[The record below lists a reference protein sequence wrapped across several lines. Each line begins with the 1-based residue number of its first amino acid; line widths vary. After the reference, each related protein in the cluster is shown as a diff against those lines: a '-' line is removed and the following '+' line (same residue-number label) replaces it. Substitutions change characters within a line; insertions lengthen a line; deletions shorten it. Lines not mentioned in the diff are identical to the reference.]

1 MRRSID
7 LVVGMYAVSVAGGAY
22 VPLDPDHPAE
32 RTVQKLALAVFYD
45 RTRESDVLT
54 HLDKE
59 LAPWAS
65 EVVRTCNSGAH
76 G

>member
-1 MRRSID
+1 
-7 LVVGMYAVSVAGGAY
+7 
-22 VPLDPDHPAE
+22 AE

-76 G
+76 GCTRDELGDLVNRAERIAKWINR